1 MRVHPESLARAS
13 SRHPW
18 RVLVA
23 WLVVVAAFGTAA
35 GTLLAGALTSDIAF
49 TNEPESVRAEGV
61 IERTVTGPQRDTE
74 FYVVRSTSL
83 PVADPAFEAF
93 VRRVKADVEALG
105 KGVVAG
111 PIATVYDLPQDRG
124 AGLVSR
130 DGRATLLPVPIAN
143 DETATVDRL
152 RTVIERDREPGFEVL
167 LAGPATLNAD
177 TSTVAEEDLRTAEGI
192 GLLFAFIVL
201 VVVFGALVAA
211 LLPLLIALFI
221 AIPVALGGVALLGR
235 AFDFSLFT
243 PNMVTM
249 IGLAVGI
256 DYSLFIVARYR
267 EERRRGFDKYG
278 AIGATGA
285 TASRAVLFSGLT
297 VVVALVGMFIL
308 PTTIFRS
315 MATGAILVVLAS
327 IAATLTLLP
336 ALLGL
341 VGDGVNWPRVSRR
354 AKAIGDP
361 DPRGGFWDRVTR
373 AVMRAPVVSLLISVA
388 ILGGLGAFYFQMT
401 TGTSGVS
408 TLPDDVPSKQAFEVL
423 SREFAGGL
431 TDPAE
436 IIVVG
441 DVGSPS
447 VQGAIGR
454 LRREIAADPAFADA
468 TTVRPGGDGDAA
480 LVSAFFA
487 GDPQSTVAFDSIYRL
502 RDTLVPRAFGGVSA
516 QVLVG
521 GQTAFF
527 ADFLRLSST
536 YQPIVFAF
544 VLGLSF
550 LLLMWVFRS
559 LVVPLKAIVM
569 NLLSVGAAYG
579 AIVLVFQRGVGLEAF
594 NALGFKF
601 VRVDAIEA
609 WLPLFLFSI
618 LFGLSMDYHVFLLSR
633 IREHYDKTRDNG
645 ESVAYG
651 LRTTAGIITGAAL
664 IMVVVFTAF
673 AAGRLGALQQMG
685 FGLAVAVLI
694 DATIVRSVLV
704 PATMKLLGDRNWYFP
719 SWLEWLPRLNVEG
732 HEPPMQYPE
741 TPELVRERASSSG
754 VRG

>member
-1 MRVHPESLARAS
+1 MRVNPESMARAS

-18 RVLVA
+18 RVVIV
-23 WLVVVAAFGTAA
+23 WLVVVAGFGTAA
-35 GTLLAGALTSDIAF
+35 GTLLASALTSDIAF
-49 TNEPESVRAEGV
+49 TNRPESVQAQDR
-61 IERTVTGPQRDTE
+61 IESEITGPERDTE
-74 FYVVRSTSL
+74 FVIVRSTS
-83 PVADPAFEAF
+83 VQVQDPTFEAL
-93 VRRVKADVEALG
+93 VMKLQRDLHGLG
-105 KGVVAG
+105 SGVVAA
-111 PIATVYDLPQDRG
+111 PITTVYGLSQSQG

-130 DGRATLLPVPIAN
+130 DGTATLIPVAVRN
-143 DETATVDRL
+143 QETSTVDSL
-152 RTVIERDREPGFEVL
+152 RSVIDRDTPDGFDVL

-177 TSTVAEEDLRTAEGI
+177 TSTIAEQDLRTAEGI

-201 VVVFGALVAA
+201 IVVFAALVAA
-211 LLPLLIALFI
+211 ILPIVMALLV
-221 AIPVALGGVALLGR
+221 AIPIALGGVALLGT

-243 PNMVTM
+243 PNMITM

-297 VVVALVGMFIL
+297 VVLALIGMLII

-327 IAATLTLLP
+327 ILASLTLLP
-336 ALLGL
+336 ALLGAI
-341 VGDGVNWPRVSRR
+341 GDGVNWPRLSRR
-354 AKAIGDP
+354 ARAAGDP

-373 AVMRAPVVSLLISVA
+373 GVMRAPVVGLVASIA

-408 TLPDDVPSKQAFEVL
+408 TLPSDIPSKQAFDFL
-423 SREFAGGL
+423 SKEFAGGL
-431 TDPAE
+431 TNPAQV
-436 IIVVG
+436 IVTG
-441 DVGSPS
+441 DVGAPQVSA
-447 VQGAIGR
+447 AIAK
-454 LRREIAADPAFADA
+454 LRAEIAADNVFADRS
-468 TTVRPGGDGDAA
+468 TVRMNARGTAA
-480 LVSAFFA
+480 LVSAYFA
-487 GDPQSTVAFDSIYRL
+487 GDPQSTEAFDSIHTL
-502 RDTLVPRAFGGVSA
+502 RDTLVPRAFTGVPA

-521 GQTAFF
+521 GDTAFF
-527 ADFLRLSST
+527 ADFLTLSST

-550 LLLMWVFRS
+550 VLLMWVFRS
-559 LVVPLKAIVM
+559 VVVPLKAIVM

-579 AIVLVFQRGVGLEAF
+579 AIVLVFQKGVGIGAF

-601 VRVDAIEA
+601 VQVDAIEA

-673 AAGRLGALQQMG
+673 AAGRLVPLQQMG
-685 FGLAVAVLI
+685 FGLAVAVLM
-694 DATIVRSVLV
+694 DATIVRSILV
-704 PATMKLLGDRNWYFP
+704 PSTMKLLGDRNWYFP
-719 SWLEWLPRLNVEG
+719 RWLEWMPRLNVEG
-732 HEPPMQYPE
+732 HEPPVEVPE
-741 TPELVRERASSSG
+741 APRALVEER
-754 VRG
+754 V

>member
-1 MRVHPESLARAS
+1 MKLNPESLARAS

-18 RVLVA
+18 RVIAA
-23 WLVVVAAFGTAA
+23 WVVVVAAFGAAA
-35 GTLLAGALTSDIAF
+35 GTLLSGALTSDIAF
-49 TNEPESVRAEGV
+49 TSEPESVRAQDL
-61 IERTVTGPQRDTE
+61 IERRITGPERHTE
-74 FYVVRSTSL
+74 FFIVRSDSAQ
-83 PVADPAFEAF
+83 VQDPAFADLVEDL
-93 VRRVKADVEALG
+93 RADVQALG
-105 KGVVAG
+105 DDVIAG
-111 PIATVYDLPQDRG
+111 PIATVYDLSPEEG

-130 DGRATLLPVPIAN
+130 DGTATLIPVQIA
-143 DETATVDRL
+143 DQETATVEEL
-152 RTVIERDREPGFEVL
+152 RTVIERNERGGYQVM

-177 TSTVAEEDLRTAEGI
+177 FSTIAEEDLRTAEGI

-211 LLPLLIALFI
+211 FLPIIIALFV
-221 AIPVALGGVALLGR
+221 AIPVALGGVALIGQ

-297 VVVALVGMFIL
+297 VVFALVGMFII

-327 IAATLTLLP
+327 ILATLTLLP
-336 ALLGL
+336 ALIGK
-341 VGDGVNWPRVSRR
+341 VGDGVNWPRLSKRS
-354 AKAIGDP
+354 KAMGDP

-373 AVMRAPVVSLLISVA
+373 SVMRAPVVSLLVSVA
-388 ILGGLGAFYFQMT
+388 ILGGLGVFYFQMD

-408 TLPDDVPSKQAFEVL
+408 TLPDEIPSKQAFDVL
-423 SREFAGGL
+423 AREFAGGL
-431 TDPAE
+431 TNPAE
-436 IIVVG
+436 IVVVG
-441 DVGSPS
+441 DLDAPE
-447 VQGAIGR
+447 VQGAVDT
-454 LRREIAADPAFADA
+454 LRREVAAEPVFAA
-468 TTVRPGGDGDAA
+468 QTSVRPNEDGSAA
-480 LVSAFFA
+480 LVSAYFA
-487 GDPQSTVAFDSIYRL
+487 GDPQSTPAFDSIDRL
-502 RDTLVPRAFGGVSA
+502 RDTLVPRAFNGVDA
-516 QVLVG
+516 VVLVG
-521 GQTAFF
+521 GDTAFF
-527 ADFLRLSST
+527 ADFLKVSST

-550 LLLMWVFRS
+550 LLLLWVFRS
-559 LVVPLKAIVM
+559 VVVPLKAILM

-579 AIVLVFQRGVGLEAF
+579 AIVLVFQKGIGIDVF
-594 NALGFKF
+594 NAIGFNF
-601 VRVDAIEA
+601 VQVDAIEA

-633 IREHYDKTRDNG
+633 IREHYDKTHDNG

-651 LRTTAGIITGAAL
+651 LRTTGGIITGAAL

-673 AAGRLGALQQMG
+673 AAGRLGPLQQMG
-685 FGLAVAVLI
+685 FGLAVAVLM
-694 DATIVRSVLV
+694 DATIVRSILV
-704 PATMKLLGDRNWYFP
+704 PSTMKLLGDRNWYFP
-719 SWLEWLPRLNVEG
+719 SWLEWLPKLNVEG
-732 HEPPMQYPE
+732 HEPPVEIPE
-741 TPELVRERASSSG
+741 APAELVEERA
-754 VRG
+754 